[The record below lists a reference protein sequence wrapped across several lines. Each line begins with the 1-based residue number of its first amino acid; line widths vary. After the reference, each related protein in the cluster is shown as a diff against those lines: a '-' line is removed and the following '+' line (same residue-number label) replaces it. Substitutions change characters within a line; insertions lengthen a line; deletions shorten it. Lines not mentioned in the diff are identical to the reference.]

1 MAEFESLV
9 IDETLY
15 TTRLTA
21 KFNNRKAWVPPDN
34 RKVLAFL
41 PGTVVNVLVEKG
53 QPVKTGQVLIK
64 FEAMKMINTVQSFTN
79 GRVKDVNVKVGD
91 KFPKGFLLVEFE

>member
-1 MAEFESLV
+1 M

-21 KFNNRKAWVPPDN
+21 KFNNRKTWTPPDS
-34 RKVLAFL
+34 RKILAFL
-41 PGTVVNVLVEKG
+41 PGTVVEILVEKG
-53 QPVKTGQVLIK
+53 AEVKKGQTLIK
-64 FEAMKMINTVQSFTN
+64 FEAMKMINTVQSHTA
-79 GRVKDVNVKVGD
+79 GTVKDVCVRLGD